1 MHFLTRYLHGH
12 VRHMLDTSCGKW
24 SLHIQRKSVWKK
36 RATADSL
43 NTLLLCHL
51 QQQKTMHTG
60 YAMHIMPPS
69 TNCHSS
75 CKQSLCVCAQ
85 KQTSIIYQARSTKIP
100 SFQKLKSVNLGS
112 DRNISTPASSAHP
125 LWPPS
130 ITSRSLTR
138 IFSSKS
144 SPQMI
149 FQRFH
154 KCRTKRITIAMLNF
168 TNQPEFNLPWYVLFP
183 PFLKVHNIDIVGKFE
198 KLQSWRAD
206 DDINF
211 WREYWIGQK
220 RQHRRRGELKTH
232 VRHLVRSWVG
242 NGAGKRFEIFWFD
255 SDSF

>member
-1 MHFLTRYLHGH
+1 MFWLF
-12 VRHMLDTSCGKW
+12 C
-24 SLHIQRKSVWKK
+24 
-36 RATADSL
+36 
-43 NTLLLCHL
+43 LLLYNL
-51 QQQKTMHTG
+51 SLKL
-60 YAMHIMPPS
+60 
-69 TNCHSS
+69 TN

-154 KCRTKRITIAMLNF
+154 KCRTKRITITMMNF
-168 TNQPEFNLPWYVLFP
+168 TNQPEFNRLWYVLFP

-242 NGAGKRFEIFWFD
+242 HGAGERFELFWFD